1 MFREDLA
8 RHPRNARALFG
19 LKESLAQ
26 QKKDTTWVEQAF
38 DAAWKQADVK
48 LSVEGL

>member
-1 MFREDLA
+1 MFRDDLE

-26 QKKDTTWVEQAF
+26 QKKDAAWVERAF
-38 DAAWKQADVK
+38 DAAWRDADVT
-48 LSVEGL
+48 LSLDGL